1 MSFNIFDEA
10 AKHEA
15 TNRERE
21 ARDAANRSKA
31 LASISVL
38 RTISKVLSATLS
50 DTTVI
55 YPEET
60 ERRSRELI
68 QAIGEQSLALH
79 EKLGSVDDP
88 RVLPSLTGS
97 VTTVLQG
104 LYRNNPGVAQSID
117 VASLLAD
124 CAELPG
130 IWKEEKSSTDEGT
143 LGFRRT
149 VSMMQAISPVIAA
162 HQRFDFYHGRDAN
175 TLEDMQN
182 LLWNTV
188 EDTLNRQPAIAEMKE
203 GEVELLRRNL
213 LLRAGELLAS
223 AWDTQTPIA
232 KAHINESTPDER
244 RAFKTYG
251 YPLDKVTDLFQ
262 SSYAMLE
269 RTFEVTLNAN
279 FEPTETHDE
288 PENRPGM

>member
-15 TNRERE
+15 SSREQE

-38 RTISKVLSATLS
+38 RTISKVLAASLS
-50 DTTVI
+50 DTTI
-55 YPEET
+55 INPEDT

-68 QAIGEQSLALH
+68 QTIGEQSLALH

-104 LYRNNPGVAQSID
+104 LYRNNPDKAGAVNAAQ
-117 VASLLAD
+117 LLAD
-124 CAELPG
+124 CAEMPG
-130 IWKEEKSSTDEGT
+130 IWKEEQSSTDAGS
-143 LGFRRT
+143 LGFRRSI
-149 VSMMQAISPVIAA
+149 SMMQAMSPVIAA
-162 HQRFDFYHGRDAN
+162 QQRFDYYHGQSPEN
-175 TLEDMQN
+175 MEDMQN
-182 LLWNTV
+182 LLWGTV
-188 EDTLNRQPAIAEMKE
+188 EDTLNRQPAVSEMKE

-213 LLRAGELLAS
+213 LIRAGELLAS
-223 AWDTQTPIA
+223 AWDTQAPVA

-251 YPLDKVTDLFQ
+251 YPMESVTDLFRT
-262 SSYAMLE
+262 SYAMLE

-279 FEPTETHDE
+279 FEPSESTDTPAES
-288 PENRPGM
+288 PGM